1 MAAVPFSWQG
11 NRHQKILSSILHV
24 WCAKISE
31 RDNKGHTHVWEVVN
45 EAAHLCLC
53 LAAKLWSRERIIFGG
68 EMGRKD
74 KPLVSVIIPT
84 YNRAQLLQLAL
95 ASVYAQKGLGEQ
107 FDMEVIVIDDASSDA
122 TPEVVSRYPGARHLR
137 LDTNRGLLA
146 VLNLGLKAVT
156 GKYVAF
162 LDDDDLW
169 LSDKLSLQVPVL
181 EENPELGLVYSQMIV
196 VSRNHLS
203 LFPPENAPSGSIFRA
218 LLMGNLF
225 GTRNVLVQRKAF
237 EKVGYFDETLS
248 THEDYDMWL
257 RLAFHFPVKFVAE
270 PVGIYFRSIEGKW
283 STDIVEGHTARDYR
297 FILEKA
303 LAMLD
308 GTAGDYAQLRQEA
321 LARVELVIASE
332 LQWVGELEQMRS
344 HLLRTLRKFPSMAR
358 EPWARSS
365 IARMASRFAVASDK
379 PIDAV
384 RALSA
389 DLKAAVGRRGL
400 KGQMAIRR
408 LLAGIWSATAIAL
421 GPRRYN
427 REASYAA
434 TRALIYDPSILG
446 RTLLKLISRGFFA
459 RTKETQSHI
468 SLPRSAEV
476 SEGSIPPLIVPEQ
489 AATPLQWH
497 ECLLD
502 LVNDS
507 VMARTIE
514 GRINFWNRRAE
525 ELYGWRKEE
534 AIGKIS
540 HDLLQTEFPKPLEEI
555 ESELV
560 HNRQWEGKLVH
571 TTRDGGRVAVESRW
585 ALDLSGQSGTV
596 VEINKRCTDYEMEL
610 EARTDKIMT
619 EHEETNSD
627 RIAQKDRHLL
637 SRTLRI
643 LCVLFSE
650 MPVTL
655 LASA

>member
-1 MAAVPFSWQG
+1 M
-11 NRHQKILSSILHV
+11 
-24 WCAKISE
+24 
-31 RDNKGHTHVWEVVN
+31 KG
-45 EAAHLCLC
+45 
-53 LAAKLWSRERIIFGG
+53 
-68 EMGRKD
+68 KD

-84 YNRAQLLQLAL
+84 HNRARLLQVAL
-95 ASVYAQKGLGEQ
+95 ASVYSQKGLGEL
-107 FDMEVIVIDDASSDA
+107 FEIEVIVIDDASSDA
-122 TPEVVSRYPGARHLR
+122 TPEVVGRYPGARHLR

-146 VLNLGLKAVT
+146 ALNVGLRAVT

-169 LSDKLSLQVPVL
+169 LPEKLSLQVPVL
-181 EENPELGLVYSQMIV
+181 EENPELGLVYSQMIG

-218 LLMGNLF
+218 LLMGNFF
-225 GTRNVLVQRKAF
+225 GTRNVLVQREAF

-257 RLAFHFPVKFVAE
+257 RLAFHFPVKFVAGP
-270 PVGIYFRSIEGKW
+270 PVGIYFRSVQGKW
-283 STDIVEGHTARDYR
+283 SSDILEGHTARDYS

-308 GTAGDYAQLRQEA
+308 DTAADYTHLKQEA

-332 LQWVGELEQMRS
+332 LAWVGELERMRS
-344 HLLRTLRKFPSMAR
+344 HLLRTLRKFPWMAG

-365 IARMASRFAVASDK
+365 IAQMASRFAVASEK
-379 PIDAV
+379 PIDSV
-384 RALSA
+384 RAFSA
-389 DLKAAVGRRGL
+389 DLMAAVGRRGL

-408 LLAGIWSATAIAL
+408 LLARLWSATAIAL
-421 GPRRYN
+421 GPRGYD

-434 TRALIYDPSILG
+434 TRALIYDPSMLG
-446 RTLLKLISRGFFA
+446 RTLLRLMFRGFFV
-459 RTKETQSHI
+459 RTRDRQSHI
-468 SLPRSAEV
+468 SSPRSAEV
-476 SEGSIPPLIVPEQ
+476 IEGRIRPVIVPEQ
-489 AATPLQWH
+489 AATPLQRN
-497 ECLLD
+497 ECLFDLVFFD

-507 VMARTIE
+507 VMTRTIE

-534 AIGKIS
+534 ALGKVS
-540 HDLLQTEFPKPLEEI
+540 HDLLQTEFPKPLERI

-560 HNRQWEGKLVH
+560 RDGQWEGKLVH
-571 TTRDGGRVAVESRW
+571 TTRNGGRVAVESRW
-585 ALDLSGQSGTV
+585 AFLDPRGDSGTV
-596 VEINKRCTDYEMEL
+596 VEINKRSTDCEMDL
-610 EARTDKIMT
+610 EMRTDKIMT

-627 RIAQKDRHLL
+627 PIGQKDRRLF

-643 LCVLFSE
+643 FSVLISE
-650 MPVTL
+650 MPLTL